1 MEVMDISGV
10 PRELSDESEDEIR
23 EQPAPPA
30 AEENLARNGVPA
42 VRDIVTTK
50 FQTDEQ
56 RKVVLGQVQL
66 DKPFLTKWV
75 AEGGIEKAW
84 EECAAQIMTQEPYS
98 SYNTADKK
106 RMEFKG
112 KYLRKQIG
120 ILRAG
125 FKKYQAAAPRR
136 SGDDEEFDDVEQLL
150 FEIDT
155 KWTEIETVATQAAA
169 NEAAKKRLEKE
180 EGEAARQQ
188 AHDTFA
194 RRQKKKKAKRGR
206 RSNVG
211 SSTGSGAGAPNI
223 VDDEEVIGL
232 SESEED
238 EAHGDP
244 LASLGMFLKSEA
256 RAKQRKIDLDEQR
269 LALEERRFE
278 EEKLDAAAK
287 REESKSTSALLLA
300 LAQKMVG

>member
-1 MEVMDISGV
+1 MIQGMKSVST
-10 PRELSDESEDEIR
+10 S
-23 EQPAPPA
+23 PP

-50 FQTDEQ
+50 FQSDEQ

-66 DKPFLTKWV
+66 DRPFLTKWG
-75 AEGGIEKAW
+75 AGGGIEKAW
-84 EECAAQIMTQEPYS
+84 EECAAQIMHQEPHS

-112 KYLRKQIG
+112 KYLRKNIG
-120 ILRAG
+120 ILRSG

-155 KWTEIETVATQAAA
+155 KWTEIEKATTEAAA

-188 AHDTFA
+188 AHGTFV
-194 RRQKKKKAKRGR
+194 RRQKKKKSK
-206 RSNVG
+206 
-211 SSTGSGAGAPNI
+211 
-223 VDDEEVIGL
+223 E
-232 SESEED
+232 
-238 EAHGDP
+238 
-244 LASLGMFLKSEA
+244 SEA
-256 RAKQRKIDLDEQR
+256 RAKQRKLDLDEQR
-269 LALEERRFE
+269 FALEERRFE

-287 REESKSTSALLLA
+287 REESKGTSALLLA